1 MKIMVIY
8 NDTSGKN
15 EGEKIAKDFKEFAKN
30 NKGIEKIILQVTNPD
45 VDEKKILQ
53 KANDHQIDTLVVIG
67 GDGTVHHVVRMFQ
80 ETIDQ
85 YKVGLIP
92 GGTVNNLA
100 RVLEI
105 PLNQK
110 EAFQVIVNQHTR
122 KIDYGKVNDDVMIS
136 TVTVGILAD
145 TASKVSQEEKQK
157 YGSLAFTKRFFR
169 ILFKRR
175 KYPLS
180 IQTEDGFWQ
189 GKAHLVTITMTNS
202 VGGFTQFD
210 ASATPDDGQMHI
222 TIIPKLQFFRF
233 LYNIPR
239 IFKGQFHK
247 IPGVTYFSAH
257 KAILKPLTDEKKIVT
272 RTDGDPTDDL
282 PVELKV
288 VHQKLEIFTPPTE

>member
-1 MKIMVIY
+1 MVIY

-15 EGEKIAKDFKEFAKN
+15 KGEQIANNFKKFVKN
-30 NKGIEKIILQVTNPD
+30 NKDVEEVIFQVTNPD
-45 VDEKKILQ
+45 VDEKKIIQ
-53 KANDHQIDTLVVIG
+53 SAKDHQIDTLVVIG
-67 GDGTVHHVVRMFQ
+67 GDGTVHHVARMFQ

-85 YKVGLIP
+85 YQFGLIP

-100 RVLEI
+100 RVLAI
-105 PLNQK
+105 PLEQD
-110 EAFQVIVNQHTR
+110 EAFNVIINQHTR
-122 KIDYGKVNDDVMIS
+122 KIDYAQVNDDVMIS
-136 TVTVGILAD
+136 TMTVGILAD

-157 YGSLAFTKRFFR
+157 YGPLAFTKRFFR

-180 IQTEDGFWQ
+180 IQTEDDFWQ

-210 ASATPDDGQMHI
+210 ASATPDDGQMHV

-233 LYNIPR
+233 IYNIPH
-239 IFKGQFHK
+239 IFKGEFHK
-247 IPGVTYFSAH
+247 IPGVTYFSA
-257 KAILKPLTDEKKIVT
+257 KEATLIPLTDEKKIVT

-282 PVELKV
+282 PVQLKV
-288 VHQKLEIFTPPTE
+288 IHQKLAVFTTSMK